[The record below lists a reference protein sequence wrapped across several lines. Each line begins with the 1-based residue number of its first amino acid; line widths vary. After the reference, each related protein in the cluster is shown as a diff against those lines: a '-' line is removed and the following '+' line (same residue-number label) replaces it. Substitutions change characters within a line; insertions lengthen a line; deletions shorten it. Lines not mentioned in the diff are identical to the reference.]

1 MIKLDRTDKRILE
14 EIQLNGSIS
23 NLELAEKYKPKFRV
37 IKDHA
42 MYLTKGFKEGRVLR
56 NKISQVRTI
65 EEIEK
70 ILQI

>member
-1 MIKLDRTDKRILE
+1 
-14 EIQLNGSIS
+14 
-23 NLELAEKYKPKFRV
+23 LAEKYKPKFRV